1 MKQYK
6 LIISQSYNIEAI
18 INVNDNV
25 FLEIEKTT
33 VNWEHPFSGKIFK
46 IQLNCIIYNIEYIIS
61 IIEEKFF
68 FAPYKNI
75 TINTIRLCNHK
86 TNLNDPQEDI
96 EYIINYIIKFI
107 DNEIFE

>member
-33 VNWEHPFSGKIFK
+33 VGWEHPFSGKIFQ
-46 IQLNCIIYNIEYIIS
+46 IQLNFIIYNIEYIIN

-68 FAPYKNI
+68 FAPYENI
-75 TINTIRLCNHK
+75 TINSIRSYNHK

-96 EYIINYIIKFI
+96 EYIIDYIVKFI